1 MDETERTVYEKV
13 LAAYYAAEEQ
23 PRLRQDDF
31 LYDLLT
37 PEERASD
44 AYRTFE
50 YLRGRSPEFAAFL
63 CRELGFSDAAAAAG
77 ALTTKY
83 ADGLRTRADRFQ
95 STGR

>member
-1 MDETERTVYEKV
+1 MDDAERTVYEKV

-31 LYDLLT
+31 LWDLLT
-37 PEERASD
+37 PDDRASD

-63 CRELGFSDAAAAAG
+63 CRELGFPDAASAART
-77 ALTTKY
+77 LTAKY

-95 STGR
+95 LTGR